1 MFKWFKPDPAKKLK
15 KQYLK
20 KLEDAMQAQRNGK
33 IYEYSF
39 LTEEAEA
46 LKAELDALEQAAT

>member
-1 MFKWFKPDPAKKLK
+1 MFDWLKPDPLKKLR

-20 KLEDAMQAQRNGK
+20 KLEEAMQAQRNGK

-39 LTEEAEA
+39 LTKEAEA
-46 LKAELDALEQAAT
+46 IKAEMDQLEGAAS